1 MLDYLFLVH
10 FHDLIGNIEL
20 NTKKLK
26 VMTTVLNFKG
36 FIRGV
41 TYKTYLGEKLKEI
54 NIDTFDVNQ
63 ANGYGLIR
71 SLVTEIAYSK
81 WVSPKRTR
89 SYPFA
94 RIYNTYNSSKIITI
108 IPVIKDEGKDGDID
122 KIQYSTISW
131 MNLLNIYI
139 VLAYYETAEKS
150 TKKGQAGKH
159 KLTNQTFNHEFVQ
172 YQINE
177 ILAYRQ
183 SALHWNK
190 NLFEERFVQI
200 FEKALN
206 SYDAIFDKTGVITHS
221 RVGMDRYL
229 QKITDEFEEFKN
241 ISLKGSQSA
250 SKREAMTSHKLEYL
264 VDGLKATFSIE
275 NYLGG
280 VYYLTPDEIFFDNNN
295 IYIIQESKNTSK
307 ESLPKLPD
315 IQDGLFKLILFS
327 NLDSLTLNE
336 QAVSFVTRLKLTG
349 NNVIGSI
356 VFPDATPEELDYFLK
371 DNIKIFKQRQREIIR
386 YLALEA
392 ENNQKLQ
399 IEVSRNS

>member
-1 MLDYLFLVH
+1 MAEIIH
-10 FHDLIGNIEL
+10 F
-20 NTKKLK
+20 T
-26 VMTTVLNFKG
+26 G
-36 FIRGV
+36 FIKGV

-54 NIDTFDVNQ
+54 NIDNFNVNQ
-63 ANGYGLIR
+63 AGAYGLIK
-71 SLVTEIAYSK
+71 SPITELAYSK

-150 TKKGQAGKH
+150 NKKGQASKN
-159 KLTNQTFNHEFVQ
+159 KLTNQKFNNELVQ
-172 YQINE
+172 SQIGE

-190 NLFEERFVQI
+190 NLFEQRFISI

-206 SYDAIFDKTGVITHS
+206 SYDSISRQTGVLVHS
-221 RVGMDRYL
+221 RAGMDNYL
-229 QKITDEFEEFKN
+229 QKIINEFEEFKN
-241 ISLKGSQSA
+241 ISLKNSHNA

-264 VDGLKATFSIE
+264 ADGLKATFSIE

-280 VYYLTPDEIFFDNNN
+280 IYYLTPDEIFFDNDMC
-295 IYIIQESKNTSK
+295 IIQESKNSSK
-307 ESLPKLPD
+307 DSLPKLPD

-327 NLDSLTLNE
+327 NLDSLTLDGKP
-336 QAVSFVTRLKLTG
+336 VDFVTKLKLTG
-349 NNVIGSI
+349 KNVVGSI
-356 VFPDATPEELDYFLK
+356 VLPDATMQEVEYFLQT
-371 DNIKIFKQRQREIIR
+371 NTKIFPKKHKEIIR
-386 YLALEA
+386 KLALEA
-392 ENNQKLQ
+392 ENNQKLKIQ
-399 IEVSRNS
+399 VSCNSNL